1 MTDRRLR
8 AAADLAALAY
18 DDAGLLPVVAQHAA
32 DGRVLMVAW
41 ANREALARS
50 LETGELH
57 FWSRSRRELWR
68 KGGTSGHTLALV
80 TLHADCD
87 GDTVLARV
95 TPAGPACH
103 TGEATCFGRGAAPSA
118 GVSEA
123 EGAGATTSVSTGASA
138 GAGQAPG
145 AGATA
150 EASAATRAPA
160 TPGEEARP
168 VRPDVLDEVAAVIRE
183 RAATLPES
191 SYTVRLLTDRNLRLK
206 KLGEETAE
214 LIVSLAGGEPAARP
228 ADEAADLIFHVL
240 VALHAEGVGLDDV
253 RAVLAR
259 RRR

>member
-8 AAADLAALAY
+8 SAADLAGLTY

-32 DGRVLMVAW
+32 DGRVLMMAW
-41 ANREALARS
+41 ANREALERS

-57 FWSRSRRELWR
+57 FWSRSRRTLWR
-68 KGGTSGHTLALV
+68 KGETSGHTLTVV

-103 TGEATCFGRGAAPSA
+103 TGEDTCFGRGAAPTAA
-118 GVSEA
+118 GSVGA
-123 EGAGATTSVSTGASA
+123 AGGAGAGARDTG
-138 GAGQAPG
+138 P
-145 AGATA
+145 
-150 EASAATRAPA
+150 R
-160 TPGEEARP
+160 
-168 VRPDVLDEVAAVIRE
+168 DVLDEVAAVIRE
-183 RAATLPES
+183 RAASLPET
-191 SYTVRLLTDRNLRLK
+191 SYTVRLLADRNLRLK

-214 LIVSLAGGEPAARP
+214 LIVALAGGEPAARP

-240 VALHAEGVGLDDV
+240 VALHAEGVSLDDV

-259 RRR
+259 RRG

>member
-8 AAADLAALAY
+8 GAADVAALAY
-18 DDAGLLPVVAQHAA
+18 DDAGLLPVVAQHAT
-32 DGRVLMVAW
+32 DGLVLMVAW
-41 ANREALARS
+41 ANREALERS
-50 LETGELH
+50 LQTGELH

-68 KGGTSGHTLALV
+68 KGETSGHTLAIV

-103 TGEATCFGRGAAPSA
+103 TGEDTCFGRGARPSA
-118 GVSEA
+118 AV
-123 EGAGATTSVSTGASA
+123 GAGAAGDEGTAGGAATDA
-138 GAGQAPG
+138 GAAGG
-145 AGATA
+145 AGTGPRDA
-150 EASAATRAPA
+150 
-160 TPGEEARP
+160 GAR
-168 VRPDVLDEVAAVIRE
+168 DVLDEVAAVIRE

-191 SYTVRLLTDRNLRLK
+191 SYTVRLLADRNLRLK

-214 LIVSLAGGEPAARP
+214 LIVALAGGEPAQRP

-259 RRR
+259 RRG